1 MRFTFSIRRNL
12 NTQQKKL
19 ISNAVPQEG
28 CIVAL
33 MVILIYK
40 ENNYALFF
48 KFKILL
54 QSKTTTWSIS
64 TQHTLLKMRKN
75 ERIN

>member
-28 CIVAL
+28 SIVAL

-64 TQHTLLKMRKN
+64 TQHTLLKMR
-75 ERIN
+75 